1 MYLTDTFSSNEDN
14 ERHDDTFRL
23 LLVKLC
29 ALSLRLVLKKAAKAQ
44 RQTAYLCPNP
54 RTEKLT
60 YVGFFYIFHFVCFVF
75 CQISKNWF
83 TQVLCLA
90 GSARKSSDGKLW
102 GQKDKQKPFC
112 SLAVSPPLGSQT
124 NCVLSFSLISVG
136 GVGRSIEFLVPPP
149 SDRPTHQPTAPIY
162 LPNKWYWCSTSSAMN
177 CRQFSRPAS
186 ETEQAAYLWR
196 VLSLEIWAKICY
208 RSSLHPH
215 SQRNE
220 FNWLK
225 DVFSHLNGCSDQ
237 WQWAFLYNC

>member
-44 RQTAYLCPNP
+44 RQTAYLCPDP

-102 GQKDKQKPFC
+102 GQKRQTK
-112 SLAVSPPLGSQT
+112 AVL
-124 NCVLSFSLISVG
+124 LIS
-136 GVGRSIEFLVPPP
+136 RL
-149 SDRPTHQPTAPIY
+149 
-162 LPNKWYWCSTSSAMN
+162 SSA
-177 CRQFSRPAS
+177 RQSNKLWVVVFADISGLGGKVERVSSPAAIRPPNPPAHRPNLS
-186 ETEQAAYLWR
+186 TE
-196 VLSLEIWAKICY
+196 
-208 RSSLHPH
+208 
-215 SQRNE
+215 
-220 FNWLK
+220 
-225 DVFSHLNGCSDQ
+225 
-237 WQWAFLYNC
+237 